1 MLSVALS
8 IDDYIITS
16 FVAGNRSTFPREV
29 FDSSRVEIVPQV
41 HVIATIMMLI
51 AILIIVSSSIAGFRR
66 QAKHG

>member
-1 MLSVALS
+1 
-8 IDDYIITS
+8 
-16 FVAGNRSTFPREV
+16 
-29 FDSSRVEIVPQV
+29 V